1 MTSQNDNVLVKPCAR
16 ALRTTIVATLGP
28 ASSSVATLK
37 AMLREGMSI
46 ARLNLAYDRVDND
59 NDNDESNTD
68 VNAALARHAAV
79 LANLRQAL
87 AELHGVC
94 GVLVSL
100 AGYSIRTA
108 QLVASQALQPGQLFT
123 WTLGKQPQQ
132 KVSVSPVE
140 GRGAL
145 VAPDDLHT
153 YLSAGDVLVIDDG
166 LALFTVVDVAPQRLL
181 CTVRGAVATLLSGGE
196 KRVTA
201 QTAAGAPIRI
211 ASAERLAA
219 ARDLAEAEWA
229 AAHGADFVDADL
241 GVDALHAAVGARGV
255 RVLQRI
261 NSDALVAA
269 ALQSDGR
276 EPHIAGTL
284 VLRRQLG
291 SARPISAVPREQRAL
306 TEHSVHINRPVL
318 ISAQLLESMVR
329 NLRPTRAEVTDAVN
343 AVIEG
348 VAGLVLT
355 AESAVG
361 RDPVAA
367 VRQLHALCV
376 EAESVIDYRHE
387 YVELRRFVTKPLENK
402 NLSLASTAALCA
414 RDIECN
420 HILLVEPS
428 PELSRAVAQFRGCSV
443 AHFCSDRRTANQA
456 MLLRGRVTLLDA
468 DVARKSTGDLL
479 ALLVKFGF
487 VQHGKPVIALV
498 NDTLEVFTA

>member
-1 MTSQNDNVLVKPCAR
+1 MTSILVKPCAS

-37 AMLREGMSI
+37 AMLKEGMSI
-46 ARLNLAYDRVDND
+46 ARLNLAYDRRASDKVD
-59 NDNDESNTD
+59 E
-68 VNAALARHAAV
+68 ALASHAAV
-79 LANLRQAL
+79 LENLRTAL
-87 AELHGVC
+87 AELNGVC

-100 AGYSIRTA
+100 SGYSVRTA
-108 QLVASQALQPGQLFT
+108 ALVASQAVHAGQLFT
-123 WTLGKQPQQ
+123 WSLGD
-132 KVSVSPVE
+132 SALIAAPVI
-140 GRGAL
+140 GAGAL
-145 VAPDDLHT
+145 DAPADLAS
-153 YLSAGDVLVIDDG
+153 YVRPGDLLVIDDG
-166 LALFTVVDVAPQRLL
+166 LALFTVVDVAPHRLL
-181 CTVRGAVATLLSGGE
+181 CTARTASTLSGSS
-196 KRVTA
+196 KRVTLQRA
-201 QTAAGAPIRI
+201 DGSPVRI

-229 AAHGADFVDADL
+229 AAHGADFIDGELD
-241 GVDALHAAVGARGV
+241 VDALHRVVGARGV
-255 RVLQRI
+255 RVLQRV

-276 EPHIAGTL
+276 EPHVAGTL
-284 VLRRQLG
+284 LLRRQLG
-291 SARPISAVPREQRAL
+291 SACPISAVPREQRAL

-376 EAESVIDYRHE
+376 EAEHAIDYRHE
-387 YVELRRFVTKPLENK
+387 YIELRKHVTKPTENK
-402 NLSLASTAALCA
+402 SLSLASTAALCA

-443 AHFCSDRRTANQA
+443 AQFCSDRRTANQA
-456 MLLRGRVTLLDA
+456 MLLRGRVTLFDA

-487 VQHGKPVIALV
+487 VQHGKPVIVLV
-498 NDTLEVFTA
+498 DDTLEVFAA